1 MKKETKEDDMAR
13 RKYTK
18 TFRKKVVEEALR
30 PEMEGK
36 EFLVA
41 EKYNILPSTVC
52 RWRDLYL
59 KHGEMA
65 LCENVQQFYASQ
77 SKESGAYKEL
87 KAKTDKEIAELKEE
101 VEILKKAAAFLTKI
115 QRD

>member
-1 MKKETKEDDMAR
+1 MKKETKEEDMVR

-18 TFRKKVVEEALR
+18 SFRKKVVEEALR

-41 EKYNILPSTVC
+41 EKYNIRPSTVC
-52 RWRDLYL
+52 RWMDLYL
-59 KHGEMA
+59 KYGETA
-65 LCENVQQFYASQ
+65 LCDNAQQIYASQ
-77 SKESGAYKEL
+77 SKESRAYKKLETE
-87 KAKTDKEIAELKEE
+87 KNKEIAELKEE